1 MAKVIVNGEEF
12 ELGSGASNLMYFMTK
27 EVARSGFE
35 DFIENIGCDDD
46 DWDELKAVISA
57 LGLKTYL

>member
-1 MAKVIVNGEEF
+1 
-12 ELGSGASNLMYFMTK
+12 MYFMTK

>member
-1 MAKVIVNGEEF
+1 MAKVNVNGKEL
-12 ELGSGASNLMYFMTK
+12 ELGAGASNLMYFMTK

>member
-1 MAKVIVNGEEF
+1 MAKVNVNGEEF
-12 ELGSGASNLMYFMTK
+12 ELGSGASSLMYFMTK

-46 DWDELKAVISA
+46 WDELKAVISA

>member
-1 MAKVIVNGEEF
+1 MAKVNVNGEEF

-27 EVARSGFE
+27 EVARSGFG
-35 DFIENIGCDDD
+35 DFIENIGCNED

-57 LGLKTYL
+57 IGLKTYL